1 MKLTD
6 IVSRHGFQVS
16 NIANIKDA
24 KLYTRINQDGVL
36 EILCVQKIG
45 NAFRIDRLPV
55 IQLAPDIII
64 PIGEGI
70 SNHIVSK
77 EACENYLNLTLA
89 S

>member
-45 NAFRIDRLPV
+45 NVMRVDRFACSWWCSETRRGRFRWP
-55 IQLAPDIII
+55 
-64 PIGEGI
+64 
-70 SNHIVSK
+70 N
-77 EACENYLNLTLA
+77 NLK
-89 S
+89 SSD

>member
-36 EILCVQKIG
+36 EILSMAVT
-45 NAFRIDRLPV
+45 
-55 IQLAPDIII
+55 
-64 PIGEGI
+64 
-70 SNHIVSK
+70 
-77 EACENYLNLTLA
+77 YL
-89 S
+89 